1 MKLRQLAHCRSGDKG
16 NLLNISVITLNEED
30 YPFLVEHVT
39 PMRVAQHFGDL
50 VRGHVVR
57 YECPLI
63 GALNFVL
70 NDALRGGV
78 PDHWRWMP
86 TASLSAPCC

>member
-1 MKLRQLAHCRSGDKG
+1 
-16 NLLNISVITLNEED
+16 LNISVIAFNEAD
-30 YPFLVEHVT
+30 YPFLFEHVT

-70 NDALRGGV
+70 TDALRGGV
-78 PDHWRWMP
+78 TRSLALDAHGKSFSSLLLNLDLPDK
-86 TASLSAPCC
+86 